1 MGVKAPDVKFV
12 LAPQGPLLAPKAQAP
27 RGVWGHALQE
37 IFKIE
42 HTETPFPAFL
52 RQGWNS
58 LKFSLKSKILNEN
71 GSKSKTPKY
80 WYQSTGRGMR
90 NDRTISKASGLKRK
104 LCCNFARGPKRYQ
117 PLFRASRDTV
127 RRN

>member
-37 IFKIE
+37 SFKIE

-80 WYQSTGRGMR
+80 WYQSTGRYVR
-90 NDRTISKASGLKRK
+90 PPASNENPAVTLQEAQKDTNLYSVHRVIQCDVTK
-104 LCCNFARGPKRYQ
+104 VQ
-117 PLFRASRDTV
+117 VSR
-127 RRN
+127 